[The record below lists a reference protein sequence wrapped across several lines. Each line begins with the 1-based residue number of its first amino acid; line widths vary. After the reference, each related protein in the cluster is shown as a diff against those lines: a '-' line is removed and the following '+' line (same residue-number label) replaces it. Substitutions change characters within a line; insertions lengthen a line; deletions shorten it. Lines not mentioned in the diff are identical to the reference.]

1 MVVTPAPPVGHGAP
15 PHSGPWTS
23 RIRGVADAPL
33 DAGLGTSLPIRPGTR
48 LTAEGSTGSE
58 FFIIDAGHVAVQ
70 RLGIEVAVLGPGDH
84 FGEIVMLD
92 PRSRRTATVVAA
104 EDLTVKVFNRR
115 EFGTLWAGTRP
126 SPSRSGGTPGAPPG
140 GLIHESEDLVESV
153 GVDPKDQNSGSG
165 YSGSSP
171 LVKARIPWTRSVWT
185 TERQCSSIMIAIACS
200 TGSPCPF

>member
-1 MVVTPAPPVGHGAP
+1 MNINHPWRRRRPA
-15 PHSGPWTS
+15 
-23 RIRGVADAPL
+23 

-104 EDLTVKVFNRR
+104 DDLQVKVFNRR
-115 EFGTLWAGTRP
+115 EFGTLLGRDPAFAEQIR
-126 SPSRSGGTPGAPPG
+126 RDA
-140 GLIHESEDLVESV
+140 VER
-153 GVDPKDQNSGSG
+153 
-165 YSGSSP
+165 
-171 LVKARIPWTRSVWT
+171 LLA
-185 TERQCSSIMIAIACS
+185 A
-200 TGSPCPF
+200 